1 MTAVVLLLLLA
12 SAAVGLAYAFPAV
25 RRELPTALFASAA
38 LVMVL
43 AAVGVSTIDGP
54 LPPAALWWVA
64 IAALLAASLGGAP
77 VVDEVLALI
86 PPDPDRAPPSLPA
99 FDWAGVAER
108 FGFVLALLL
117 GLPEVAAVLLAVQAL
132 GIVATRSHSGS
143 AGVRVLGTLVGA
155 GWALLCFASWWLAS
169 R

>member
-1 MTAVVLLLLLA
+1 MTTVVLLLLLA

-25 RRELPTALFASAA
+25 RRELPTALFGSAA

-54 LPPAALWWVA
+54 LAPGALWWVA
-64 IAALLAASLGGAP
+64 VAALFAASLGGAP

-86 PPDPDRAPPSLPA
+86 PPDPDRAPPTLTT
-99 FDWAGVAER
+99 FDWSGVVER
-108 FGFVLALLL
+108 FGFVLALVL

-132 GIVATRSHSGS
+132 GVFAARSHSGP
-143 AGVRVLGTLVGA
+143 ALRVLGTLVGVS
-155 GWALLCFASWWLAS
+155 WALICFAAWWLAS

>member
-1 MTAVVLLLLLA
+1 MTIVVLLLLLA

-54 LPPAALWWVA
+54 LPPGALWWVA
-64 IAALLAASLGGAP
+64 VAALLAASLGGAP

-86 PPDPDRAPPSLPA
+86 PPDPDRAPPPLTT
-99 FDWAGVAER
+99 FDWSGVIER

-132 GIVATRSHSGS
+132 GVFATRPHSGP
-143 AGVRVLGTLVGA
+143 ALRVLGTLVGVS
-155 GWALLCFASWWLAS
+155 WALICFAVWWLAS